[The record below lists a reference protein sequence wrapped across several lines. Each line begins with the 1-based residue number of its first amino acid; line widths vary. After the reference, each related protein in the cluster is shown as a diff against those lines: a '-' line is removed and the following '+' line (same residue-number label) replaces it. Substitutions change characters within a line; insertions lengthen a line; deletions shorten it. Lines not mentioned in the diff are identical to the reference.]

1 MPRTLVCVLLGFF
14 LFVSFANQS
23 SLAQSA
29 PAEQI
34 QVGPPPQHRAE
45 PPDPQAS
52 AADLE
57 KRGDEYRASKYY
69 LDALDYYVAA
79 LHKKPNDS
87 LLLNKL
93 GIAELQVQHFKEA
106 KKYFGRSVKAN
117 PAHADAWNNLG
128 VVFYEE
134 KKYGKAIKQYQ
145 KAIEL
150 RSDFAS
156 YFSNLGAAYFSEKKF
171 DKAVA
176 AYSQAFQLDPDV
188 FERTSHSGVS
198 AQLPSPEDRAHYDYV
213 MAKLYAKAGQSDRS
227 LQYLRRAMEE
237 GYKGIA
243 DVYKDGEFVELRKD
257 PRFAALMSTKVIAI
271 PD

>member
-1 MPRTLVCVLLGFF
+1 MRRTLVGVLLSFF
-14 LFVSFANQS
+14 LLASLAAQS
-23 SLAQSA
+23 LFAQSA
-29 PAEQI
+29 PTEQI
-34 QVGPPPQHRAE
+34 QVGPPPQRRAE
-45 PPDPQAS
+45 PPNPQAS

-69 LDALDYYVAA
+69 LDSLDYYLAA
-79 LHKKPNDS
+79 LSKKPDNS

-93 GIAELQVQHFKEA
+93 GIAELQLQRFKEA
-106 KKYFGRSVKAN
+106 RKYFERSVKAD
-117 PAHADAWNNLG
+117 HGYADAWNNLG

-134 KKYGKAIKQYQ
+134 KRYGKAIKQYER
-145 KAIEL
+145 AIEL

-171 DKAVA
+171 DKAVS

-188 FERTSHSGVS
+188 FERTSHAGVS

-213 MAKLYAKAGQSDRS
+213 MAKLYAKGGQTDRS

-237 GYKGIA
+237 GYKGIS
-243 DVYKDGEFVELRKD
+243 DVYKDGEFNELRKD
-257 PRFAALMSTKVIAI
+257 PRFAALMSAKVLAI